1 MTEKVYEIPESQL
14 FRLLEVC
21 SKANGC
27 KHFGDEGCQCS
38 GNIAKVKEEPV
49 VEAPKA
55 TAKQR
60 NKKAK

>member
-21 SKANGC
+21 SKVNGC

-38 GNIAKVKEEPV
+38 GMPVKEV
-49 VEAPKA
+49 VIASPKA

-60 NKKAK
+60 NKRRGK